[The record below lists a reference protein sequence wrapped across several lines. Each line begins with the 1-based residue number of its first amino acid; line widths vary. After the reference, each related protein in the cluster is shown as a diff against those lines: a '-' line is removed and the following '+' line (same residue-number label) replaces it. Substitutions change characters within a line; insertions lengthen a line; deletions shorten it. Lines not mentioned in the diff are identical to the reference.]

1 MKTVPFVCVHNS
13 GRSQMSETFFNLLV
27 KGKIKGFSA
36 GTQPADKVNPV
47 VIEAMQEIGID
58 ISRNKPRVL
67 TMGMMERVAG
77 GPSKQDAGPG

>member
-13 GRSQMSETFFNLLV
+13 GRSQMSEAFFNLLV

-67 TMGMMERVAG
+67 TMDMMERVTG